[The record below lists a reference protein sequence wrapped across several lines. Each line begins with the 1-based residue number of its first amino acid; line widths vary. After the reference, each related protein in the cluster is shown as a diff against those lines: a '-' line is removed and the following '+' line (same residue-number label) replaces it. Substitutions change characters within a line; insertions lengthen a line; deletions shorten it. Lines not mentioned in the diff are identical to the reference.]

1 MALEKMVSSDLVEVV
16 ANGSVQVRMRTSI
29 FEDAKEVS
37 ASFNRYVIAPG
48 EQPPADAP
56 QRVKSVCAAVH
67 TPECIAAYQAQQAQA
82 QP

>member
-1 MALEKMVSSDLVEVV
+1 MALEKMVSSDLIEVV

-29 FEDAKEVS
+29 YENAKEVS
-37 ASFNRYVIAPG
+37 ASFDRYVIAPG
-48 EQPPADAP
+48 DTVLADAP

-82 QP
+82 QS